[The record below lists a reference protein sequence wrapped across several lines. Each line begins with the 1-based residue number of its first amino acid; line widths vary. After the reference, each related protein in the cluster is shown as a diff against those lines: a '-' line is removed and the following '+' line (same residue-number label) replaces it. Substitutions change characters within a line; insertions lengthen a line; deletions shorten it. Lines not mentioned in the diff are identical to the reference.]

1 MRFAVFSD
9 IHANL
14 NALDAA
20 VDATG
25 AVDGLW
31 HLGDV
36 VGYGPEPDEV
46 ISRLQELGA
55 SGVLGNHDSAAL
67 GGIEIDWFN
76 PDARRAMEWTRATI
90 SAPSRAWLS
99 SLPATLT
106 IGACTLVH
114 GSPRDPMWEYV
125 TSMPV
130 ARANLAVMA
139 SRIGLH
145 GHTHLPLAWIEEDG
159 AVEVISPGDGSVLEL
174 RGRRVLANPGSVGQ
188 PRDGDTRASFMIV
201 DTEADTISWHRTA
214 YDVAGMQSKM
224 RGAGL
229 PSNLVARLSH
239 GQ

>member
-20 VDATG
+20 VDAAG

-46 ISRLQELGA
+46 ISRLGELGA
-55 SGVLGNHDSAAL
+55 IGVRGNHDSAAL
-67 GGIEIDWFN
+67 GGNEIDWFN
-76 PDARRAMEWTRATI
+76 PDARRAMEWTRAAI
-90 SAPSRAWLS
+90 SAASRAWLYA
-99 SLPATLT
+99 LPATLT
-106 IGACTLVH
+106 IGEFSLVH

-125 TSMPV
+125 TSMPG
-130 ARANLAVMA
+130 ARANLAVLKT
-139 SRIGLH
+139 RIGLH
-145 GHTHLPLAWIEEDG
+145 GHTHLPMAWIEDDG

-188 PRDGDTRASFMIV
+188 PRDGDTRASFMVV
-201 DTEADTISWHRTA
+201 DNEADTISWHRTA
-214 YDVAGMQSKM
+214 YDVAGVQAKM

-229 PSNLVARLSH
+229 PSNLVTRLSH